1 MVRAFSMNHR
11 STTPTPVTPPTPPQ
25 HPQPETLQGV
35 VGRKV
40 LEDLKNDKDWKV
52 RSEAIEELQKRFEDY
67 KDKPEAENLLK
78 NLLPILMRMLGDP
91 NFKISLASMKM
102 VE

>member
-1 MVRAFSMNHR
+1 MNHR
-11 STTPTPVTPPTPPQ
+11 TTAPSTPPVQQIVLPSP
-25 HPQPETLQGV
+25 PETLQGA

-52 RSEAIEELQKRFEDY
+52 RSEAIEELQKKFEDY